1 MPRCRHFLSLATA
14 LYVIAFSGPMGAA
27 LVARADALAMTA
39 PALPEPVIYVDKQ
52 IGPSSCT
59 TYDVATRSCGG
70 GTATAYK
77 TLSGAAGAATAG
89 QTVLI
94 RAGTY
99 QQALV
104 PQHSG
109 AAGQPI
115 TYMPYE
121 SETVTITGT
130 SLCPAID
137 LSGRSYITIRGLTVS
152 NVQRWLLAVNA
163 SHNVLVGNT
172 FEHAMDAGGSS
183 KTGLFFQEATYN
195 EIVDNVITD
204 TTADN
209 LSLVKSDYNLV
220 EGNSFTEAE
229 HTLWCIKCGNYN
241 ILRSNYFY
249 NELQKIGEV
258 YDCDGVGVDHDIYL
272 YNATKYNVVEDNV
285 FAYTPS
291 SGDASP
297 YAGIQYAGQKG
308 IIRRN
313 FFYDTT
319 GPALDMGCGGTEEPY
334 DTDNR
339 LYHNVFYG
347 TDFAGVAFNQFGGTL
362 SGNLFKNNILYKSIF
377 VRNDFRWDWYIE
389 LDGKPIQVMIR
400 ERSGFTFERNDIFN
414 EYAGEIYT
422 ITYGQRENS
431 NPPQHSLAWW
441 ETNWP
446 ALFVDNLEV
455 DPLFVDEAGHD
466 FHLQAGS
473 PLIDAGVFLTHTV
486 GPGNGT
492 TMTVQDA
499 GYFCDGYGIANEA
512 GDRIRLEGGTYTARV
527 VAINRTTNT
536 LTLDAA
542 LTWSSGQGVT
552 LDYAGA
558 APDLG
563 ALEYQPSVGDLNCDG
578 AVDFGD
584 INPFVLYLSNFATWQ
599 SAFPTCPA
607 ENGDINGDGTYG
619 QGSFGDINPFVALL
633 SGG

>member
-1 MPRCRHFLSLATA
+1 MLTAT
-14 LYVIAFSGPMGAA
+14 LVVFPLCAF
-27 LVARADALAMTA
+27 VARAETTHSDAEPASMTA
-39 PALPEPVIYVDKQ
+39 PPLPDTVIYVDKQ
-52 IGPSSCT
+52 IGPTSCT
-59 TYDVATRSCGG
+59 TYDVATRSCGS

-77 TLSGAAGAATAG
+77 TLAGAAGAATAG

-99 QQALV
+99 SQALV

-121 SETVTITGT
+121 SETVIITGA

-137 LSGRSYITIRGLTVS
+137 LSGRSYITIQGLTVS
-152 NVQRWLLAVNA
+152 NVQRWLLAVSA

-172 FEHAMDAGGSS
+172 FQHALDAGGSS

-195 EIVDNVITD
+195 AVLDNVITD

-249 NELQKIGEV
+249 NELQKIGEI
-258 YDCDGVGVDHDIYL
+258 YDCDGVGVDHDIFL

-297 YAGIQYAGQKG
+297 YAGIQFSGQNT
-308 IIRRN
+308 IIRKN
-313 FFYDTT
+313 AFYETV
-319 GPALDMGCGGTEEPY
+319 GPALDVTVYSGEAEYTM
-334 DTDNR
+334 DNR
-339 LYHNVFYG
+339 VYNNVFYK
-347 TDFAGVAFNQFGGTL
+347 TSFAGINIAPAGYNL
-362 SGNLFKNNILYKSIF
+362 AGNAFKNNILTKSIF
-377 VRNDFRWDWYIE
+377 VRNDMRWDWYIE
-389 LDGKPIQVMIR
+389 LDGKPVNILIGRQD
-400 ERSGFTFERNDIFN
+400 GFVFERNDIFDMQP
-414 EYAGEIYT
+414 GETYT
-422 ITYGQRENS
+422 ITYGQRDSGS
-431 NPPQHSLAWW
+431 NPAQHNVAWW
-441 ETNWP
+441 ESHHGS
-446 ALFVDNLEV
+446 LFTGNLEA
-455 DPLFVDEAGHD
+455 DPLFVDAAAYD
-466 FHLQAGS
+466 FRLQAGS
-473 PLIDAGVFLTHTV
+473 PLVDAGVFLTHTV

-499 GYFCDGYGIANEA
+499 GYFCDGYGIENES
-512 GDRIRLEGGTYTARV
+512 GDRIRLEGGTGTARI

-599 SAFPTCPA
+599 SAFPACPA